1 MVIALSTGMILK
13 YPIAENNYLE
23 QTAQLTQLMAENA
36 VTSLVM
42 DEQNVEGV
50 FGSTDGNLY
59 YMNITEQ
66 QIIKIVSRVASG
78 LDHVA

>member
-1 MVIALSTGMILK
+1 MIALSTGMILK

-23 QTAQLTQLMAENA
+23 QTAQLTQLKAENA